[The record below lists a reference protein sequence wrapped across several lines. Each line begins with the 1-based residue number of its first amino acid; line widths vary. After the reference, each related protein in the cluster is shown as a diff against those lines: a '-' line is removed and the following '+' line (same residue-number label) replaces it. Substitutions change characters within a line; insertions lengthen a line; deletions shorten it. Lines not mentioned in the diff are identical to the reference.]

1 MATNNEFA
9 RAITRAETRG
19 SALLWIGVL
28 AGPLAW
34 TAHLLVNYML
44 EEFISCTPGSRTQGE
59 ILGLGIE
66 SIILTVNVVLA
77 AVALAGGVVAFKC
90 LRGLDASPQN
100 SGSRAR
106 WMARAGIINS
116 VIFLLI
122 ILVGFAPPFVLSVC
136 RT

>member
-19 SALLWIGVL
+19 SVLLWIGVL

-34 TAHLLVNYML
+34 TVQLLVNYML
-44 EEFISCTPGSRTQGE
+44 EEFISCTPGSQTPGE
-59 ILGLGIE
+59 ILGLGVE

-77 AVALAGGVVAFKC
+77 TATLAGGLVAFRC
-90 LRGLDASPQN
+90 LRDVSDQQN
-100 SGSRAR
+100 SGGRAR
-106 WMARAGIINS
+106 WMARAGVINS

-122 ILVGFAPPFVLSVC
+122 ILVGFAPPVVLSVC